1 MRRFAFFVGTL
12 LVVACGGAAASHY
25 YVVRDLS
32 GGQIYYTRDLQRLD
46 TGYVKLTDGRT
57 RQEVTI
63 PNHSVQ
69 EITKAEYNAAVQGAG
84 K

>member
-1 MRRFAFFVGTL
+1 MKRLAFFVGTL
-12 LVVACGGAAASHY
+12 LVVACGAIRGSHY

-32 GGQIYYTRDLQRLD
+32 GGQIYYTSDLQKLD
-46 TGYVKLTDGRT
+46 NGYVKLTDAKT
-57 RQEVTI
+57 HQEVTI

-69 EITKAEYNAAVQGAG
+69 EITKDEYNALVSG

>member
-12 LVVACGGAAASHY
+12 LVVACGGAASHY

-32 GGQIYYTRDLQRLD
+32 GGRIYYTRDLEKLD

-57 RQEVTI
+57 HEEVTI